1 VAVTDQQLMEI
12 YRQLGPGD
20 RETLL
25 AFAEFL
31 GQRITHPAPRTA
43 GGGAAVVVTEPLA
56 IERPAQE
63 SVVAGLKRLSKT
75 YPMLDKSEML
85 SATSDIVATHIMKG
99 TAAAEVIDA
108 LEEIFREHYRQLQAG
123 QGS

>member
-1 VAVTDQQLMEI
+1 MEI
-12 YRQLGPGD
+12 YRRLEPGD

-31 GQRITHPAPRTA
+31 GQRVTDPAPRA
-43 GGGAAVVVTEPLA
+43 GGGKSAPVAIPDPLA

-85 SATSDIVATHIMKG
+85 GATSDLVATHIMQG
-99 TAAAEVIDA
+99 TAAGEVIDI
-108 LEEIFREHYRQLQAG
+108 LEEIFREHYQQQKEGRD
-123 QGS
+123 S